1 MAVVYLRKQAA
12 PQLQPANSLEMSF
25 QNHFVKCLHV
35 GLISTAEDVIAAPK
49 SKL

>member
-1 MAVVYLRKQAA
+1 MAVVYLHKQAV
-12 PQLQPANSLEMSF
+12 PQLLPGKCLEMSF

-35 GLISTAEDVIAAPK
+35 GLISAAEDVIAVLK